1 MVITIED
8 GDYVHKI
15 PDAIAYDV
23 LCEEDI
29 DCVCEDLDIELTE
42 EQRKKVARY
51 CKNAEFFPNMED
63 LREIIRNVHSGYF
76 N

>member
-8 GDYVHKI
+8 GEYIHKI

-29 DCVCEDLDIELTE
+29 DDVCEDLDIELTE

-51 CKNAEFFPNMED
+51 CKNAESFPNMED
-63 LREIIRNVHSGYF
+63 LREIIRNVHSGLF
-76 N
+76 D